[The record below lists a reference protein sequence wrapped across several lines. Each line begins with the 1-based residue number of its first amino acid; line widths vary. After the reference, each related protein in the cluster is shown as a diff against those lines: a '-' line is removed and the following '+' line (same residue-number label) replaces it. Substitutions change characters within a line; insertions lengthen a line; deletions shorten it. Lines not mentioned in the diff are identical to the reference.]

1 MLAEQHTG
9 QPSDLGSLHL
19 VDPSIELRSSSLV
32 ASTFTHRATL
42 VALILL
48 SPAKPVVLNLLN
60 VVTPN

>member
-1 MLAEQHTG
+1 MIAEQHTG

-32 ASTFTHRATL
+32 ASTFTL